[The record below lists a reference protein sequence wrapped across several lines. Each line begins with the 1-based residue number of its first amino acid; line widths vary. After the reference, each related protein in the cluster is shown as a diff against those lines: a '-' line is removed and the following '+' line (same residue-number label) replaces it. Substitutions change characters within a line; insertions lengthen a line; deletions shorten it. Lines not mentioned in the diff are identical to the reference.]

1 MSDEAPME
9 MEPLKNDSD
18 YRRVLREIET
28 LMDSTAHSAA
38 GDRLDRLVALA
49 QAWEEKHHRIEAP
62 AE

>member
-18 YRRVLREIET
+18 YRRVLREIAT

-38 GDRLDRLVALA
+38 GDRLDPQDV
-49 QAWEEKHHRIEAP
+49 P
-62 AE
+62 VG